1 MPCPSPAATLRRVGP
16 APHPGN
22 KVELAL
28 AAGLLVIL
36 SRRHEI
42 RRAGKLTSSD
52 TSQDQNK
59 GFELAHPNNFHM
71 NKLLECINVLAST
84 DPKLYLSDKAKNQ
97 IFEESQ

>member
-1 MPCPSPAATLRRVGP
+1 MGP

-59 GFELAHPNNFHM
+59 GFELAHPNIYPLD
-71 NKLLECINVLAST
+71 KLLECMNVWFYRS
-84 DPKLYLSDKAKNQ
+84 KAAMSLFHRATTGYSKFQ
-97 IFEESQ
+97 C